1 MENKIHKFSLKVIL
15 SASLVALTLFGG
27 WVYITTVGGGDN
39 FSLLILAYLQ
49 ILVIVTLAVV
59 VGRNI
64 VKLIFD
70 RKKEVLGAKLRT
82 KLVLAFGGLTLI
94 PAVLLFVVASGLL
107 NRAFEGWLS
116 KQVSQLVESSL
127 VVAQRGLALESAAA
141 TSAAEEV
148 RDQLSKLLSQL
159 NRYQENR
166 YQENRYQENRYQE
179 NRSKIHEKLE
189 ELRRSFGFFRL
200 AVYGPGVTILDEV
213 SHPTASVAGF
223 QEPPIKSSF
232 IEASLKGAEQTVSE
246 VEEGSPFVRVALPL
260 GGEGRRHALVAVKR
274 LDPEQYE
281 ALGVVQDTYVSFAQ
295 LKVYRSPLRSSYL
308 LALAGITLLVLFA
321 AVWVAF
327 AIAKY
332 IVGPV
337 ERLVGAT
344 AQVSSGNY
352 DVVVGDASD
361 DELGILVDSF
371 NKMTRDLGASR
382 RESEQRRL
390 LIERIF
396 RQLAVGVVSVDRQ
409 GRISAVNPVFLR
421 LLNVSC
427 AEGMNLLEALL
438 PEHRRV
444 IQPLMEE
451 LESLEGNIILERHIQ
466 LQGQGRVLEI
476 ALSVGKIMNTK
487 DEWIET
493 LLVVD
498 DVTELAKA
506 QSLAAWREVAR
517 RIAHEIKNPLTPIQ
531 LSAQRLQRAAERGDD
546 LRALVQE
553 SSPIIVENVDS
564 IKRLADEF
572 SQFARMPAAVL
583 QLTDLNSLLRETI
596 FSLGERHAEVSFN
609 FIGDESL
616 PMIMIDPEHIRR
628 MVLNLLENAAAAILG
643 DLRQS
648 KEGPSGSIEIRSVFN
663 SKEERVVVE
672 ICDNGPGVSEEIRG
686 KIFDPYFT
694 TKKGGTGL
702 GLAIVASIVAERG
715 GKIRVFSRS
724 PRGARFVVEFPLK
737 PSVQPKGRDI

>member
-1 MENKIHKFSLKVIL
+1 MIGKLHKFSLKIFL
-15 SASLVALTLFGG
+15 SASLVVLTLFAG

-70 RKKEVLGAKLRT
+70 RKREVLGAKLRT

-94 PAVLLFVVASGLL
+94 PAVLLFIVSSGLL

-116 KQVSQLVESSL
+116 KQVGQLVESSL
-127 VVAQRGLALESAAA
+127 VVAQRGLALESSAA
-141 TSAAEEV
+141 TSAAEEIKE
-148 RDQLSKLLSQL
+148 QLSPFLASL
-159 NRYQENR
+159 NRNEESR
-166 YQENRYQENRYQE
+166 A
-179 NRSKIHEKLE
+179 SVHDKLE
-189 ELRRSFGFFRL
+189 ELRRSYGFFRL
-200 AVYGPGVTILDEV
+200 AIYGAGASLLEEV
-213 SHPTASVAGF
+213 SHPTATVAGF
-223 QEPPIKSSF
+223 QEPPIKNLF
-232 IEASLKGAEQTVSE
+232 IEGSLKGAEQTVSE
-246 VEEGSPFVRVALPL
+246 VEEGSPFVRVGLPL
-260 GGEGRRHALVAVKR
+260 GSEAKRYALVAVKR

-281 ALGVVQDTYVSFAQ
+281 ALGVVQDTYVSFGQ

-308 LALAGITLLVLFA
+308 LALAGVTLLVLFA

-344 AQVSSGNY
+344 VQVSSGNY
-352 DVVVGDASD
+352 DVVIGDASD
-361 DELGILVDSF
+361 DELGILIESF

-396 RQLAVGVVSVDRQ
+396 QQLAVGVVSVDRG

-421 LLNVSC
+421 LLSVNCS
-427 AEGMNLLEALL
+427 EGMLLIDVLL

-444 IQPLMEE
+444 IQPLIEE
-451 LESLEGNIILERHIQ
+451 LESLEGNSILERHIQ
-466 LQGQGRVLEI
+466 LHGQGRVMEV

-493 LLVVD
+493 LLVID

-546 LRALVQE
+546 LKPLIIE
-553 SSPIIVENVDS
+553 STPIIVENVDS

-643 DLRQS
+643 DNKQFQDS
-648 KEGPSGSIEIRSVFN
+648 PSGRIEIRSLFN
-663 SKEERVVVE
+663 SREEGIVIE
-672 ICDNGPGVSEEIRG
+672 ICDNGPGVPEEIRG

-694 TKKGGTGL
+694 TKRGGTGL

-737 PSVQPKGRDI
+737 PSVQPKGIEISGL

>member
-1 MENKIHKFSLKVIL
+1 MDNKIHKFSLKVVL
-15 SASLVALTLFGG
+15 SASLIALTLFGG
-27 WVYITTVGGGDN
+27 WIYITTFGGGDN

-70 RKKEVLGAKLRT
+70 RKREVLGAKLRT

-94 PAVLLFVVASGLL
+94 PAILLFIVASGLL

-127 VVAQRGLALESAAA
+127 VVAQRGLALESSAA
-141 TSAAEEV
+141 TAAAEEV
-148 RDQLSKLLSQL
+148 RDQLAKSLIQL
-159 NRYQENR
+159 NGDKALQN
-166 YQENRYQENRYQE
+166 
-179 NRSKIHEKLE
+179 KFHERLE
-189 ELRRSFGFFRL
+189 ELRRSFGLFRL
-200 AVYGPGVTILDEV
+200 AVYGPGPKVLDEA

-223 QEPPIKSSF
+223 QEPPIKGAF
-232 IEASLKGAEQTVSE
+232 IEASLRGAEQTISE
-246 VEEGSPFVRVALPL
+246 VEEGSPFVRVGLPL
-260 GGEGRRHALVAVKR
+260 GDADRRHALVAVKR

-281 ALGVVQDTYVSFAQ
+281 ALGVVQDTYVSFGQ

-308 LALAGITLLVLFA
+308 LALAGVTLLVLFA

-352 DVVVGDASD
+352 DIVVGDASD
-361 DELGILVDSF
+361 DELGILVESF
-371 NKMTRDLGASR
+371 NKMTRELGASR

-409 GRISAVNPVFLR
+409 GKISAVNPVFLR

-427 AEGMNLLEALL
+427 AEGMNLLAALL

-451 LESLEGNIILERHIQ
+451 LESLEGNSILERHIQ

-531 LSAQRLQRAAERGDD
+531 LSAQRLQRAAQRGDD
-546 LRALVQE
+546 LVALVKE

-583 QLTDLNSLLRETI
+583 ELTDLNYLLRETI

-628 MVLNLLENAAAAILG
+628 MVLNLLENAAASILG

-648 KEGPSGSIEIRSVFN
+648 KEGPSGSIEIRSLFN
-663 SKEERVVVE
+663 PREEKVVVE

-702 GLAIVASIVAERG
+702 GLAIVSSIVAERG
-715 GKIRVFSRS
+715 GKIRVFSRV
-724 PRGARFVVEFPLK
+724 PRGARFVVELPLK
-737 PSVQPKGRDI
+737 PSVQPKGREV

>member
-1 MENKIHKFSLKVIL
+1 MTEKIRKFSLKMFL
-15 SASLVALTLFGG
+15 SASLVVLTLFGG

-70 RKKEVLGAKLRT
+70 RKRQVLGAKLRT
-82 KLVLAFGGLTLI
+82 KLVLAFGSLTLI
-94 PAVLLFVVASGLL
+94 PAILLFIVASGLL

-116 KQVSQLVESSL
+116 KQVEQLVESSL

-141 TSAAEEV
+141 TSAAEEI
-148 RDQLSKLLSQL
+148 RGQLSQVLVLL
-159 NRYQENR
+159 NRSEESR
-166 YQENRYQENRYQE
+166 A
-179 NRSKIHEKLE
+179 SVHDKLE
-189 ELRRSFGFFRL
+189 ELRRSYGFFRL
-200 AVYGPGVTILDEV
+200 AIYGAGASVLEEV

-223 QEPPIKSSF
+223 QEPPINNSF
-232 IEASLKGAEQTVSE
+232 IEGSLNGAEQTVSE
-246 VEEGSPFVRVALPL
+246 VEEGSPFVRVGLPL
-260 GGEGRRHALVAVKR
+260 GGGGRRYALVAVKR

-281 ALGVVQDTYVSFAQ
+281 ALGVVQDTYVSFGQ

-308 LALAGITLLVLFA
+308 LALAGVTLLVLFA

-344 AQVSSGNY
+344 VQVASGNY

-371 NKMTRDLGASR
+371 NRMTRDLGASR

-396 RQLAVGVVSVDRQ
+396 RQLAVGVVSVDRSGQ
-409 GRISAVNPVFLR
+409 ISAVNPVFLR
-421 LLNVSC
+421 LLNVNC
-427 AEGMNLLEALL
+427 AEGMALLDALL

-444 IQPLMEE
+444 IQPLIQE
-451 LESLEGNIILERHIQ
+451 LESLEGNSVLERHIQ
-466 LQGQGRVLEI
+466 LHGQGRVLEV

-493 LLVVD
+493 LLVID

-531 LSAQRLQRAAERGDD
+531 LSAQRLQKAADRGDD
-546 LRALVQE
+546 LTALVRE

-572 SQFARMPAAVL
+572 SQFARMPAAIL

-609 FIGDESL
+609 FIGDEAL

-628 MVLNLLENAAAAILG
+628 MVLNLLENAAAAIVG
-643 DLRQS
+643 DGQQS
-648 KEGPSGSIEIRSVFN
+648 KEGPSGRIEIRSVFN
-663 SKEERVVVE
+663 PLEERVVIE

-694 TKKGGTGL
+694 TKRGGTGL
-702 GLAIVASIVAERG
+702 GLAIVASIVNERG

-737 PSVQPKGRDI
+737 PSVQPKGLEI